1 MVGVR
6 WTRCEEVRCVGMGRE
21 VDLSFNSLCSL
32 QLFLKG
38 KKRKIGQTSGKTR
51 NYKFHK
57 KGAKVVFFMWGLII
71 LNCTIKTR
79 MIYFGVAEVFFAE

>member
-1 MVGVR
+1 MH
-6 WTRCEEVRCVGMGRE
+6 CVGIGRE

-57 KGAKVVFFMWGLII
+57 KGAKVVFFMWGLMI